1 MVHMQLI
8 NIKTNIK
15 AFMYASTR
23 ASELFLHEKKYKYK
37 HDIYNY
43 KLSKEI
49 FPCHILMLY
58 CFLNG
63 TWKEQSYEITKTS
76 LNNLFNIGWSD
87 HENVSVIFHWVIF
100 YRIYYMAY
108 KIMVL

>member
-100 YRIYYMAY
+100 IECTTWPT
-108 KIMVL
+108 K